1 MVSIYNQS
9 IKETPQVLSK
19 KTSQKHLNRSI
30 TISPPLKQDSF
41 SPSWSTVHRSA
52 SLNYKFYSVTKDYT
66 PKQNNQVIAPPK
78 TPDNN
83 KYNDALPIIDNHLHL
98 TKGAIVQKISDL
110 GNGYWYVK
118 PVNQLISGL
127 VPSSYLEENT
137 QLNDT
142 ICSRPHTAKW
152 NTSLIDLTPPTSP
165 STIVSKTFS
174 KASISRKTSVT
185 MDSPRSDRELV
196 YIALITKC
204 EVTEITRKENRL
216 EYTLKIE
223 NSNGEKKVKHMF
235 YSEFYKLH
243 TKLMFSLSNEISLP
257 KIPKPMPKYIQNE
270 DDDETVRKQE
280 FNTYLTNLIDVV
292 YDIKS
297 PLILQ
302 DILKEWIDGISPNSK
317 PQSIKIKVLY
327 QDDFYALKCT
337 KNEIDNLKKLERLLT
352 AKIRPLNDKSD
363 LKMTAKLEGW
373 YIVELTDESMYRM
386 ILARLND
393 IQRLALDVKL

>member
-1 MVSIYNQS
+1 MVSIFNQS
-9 IKETPQVLSK
+9 FKESPQVVSK
-19 KTSQKHLNRSI
+19 KVSQKQLNRSI

-52 SLNYKFYSVTKDYT
+52 SLSYKFYNVTKDYNPKHAQVSSSPRT
-66 PKQNNQVIAPPK
+66 PEHKNGAM
-78 TPDNN
+78 
-83 KYNDALPIIDNHLHL
+83 PIIDNHLHVN
-98 TKGAIVQKISDL
+98 KGSIVQRISDM

-127 VPSSYLEENT
+127 VPASYLEENT

-142 ICSRPHTAKW
+142 IGSRPHTAKW

-185 MDSPRSDRELV
+185 LDSPISERELV
-196 YIALITKC
+196 SIALITKF
-204 EVTEITRKENRL
+204 EVTEIVRKDNRL
-216 EYTLKIE
+216 EYTLRVE
-223 NSNGEKKVKHMF
+223 TSNGEETVKHIY

-243 TKLMFSLSNEISLP
+243 TKLMFSMSNEVTLP
-257 KIPKPMPKYIQNE
+257 KIPKPSPKYIQQEE
-270 DDDETVRKQE
+270 DDEDKTVRKQE
-280 FNTYLTNLIDVV
+280 FNTYLTNLLDVV

-302 DILKEWIDGISPNSK
+302 DILKEWIDVGCPDPK
-317 PQSIKIKVLY
+317 PQSIKIKVLFQNDY
-327 QDDFYALKCT
+327 YALKCT
-337 KNEIDNLKKLERLLT
+337 KHDIDNLEKLERLLT
-352 AKIRPLNDKSD
+352 LKIRALNNKSD
-363 LKMTAKLEGW
+363 LKITAKLEGW